1 MIDKFEKV
9 PFEEFERAATI
20 CGADAPYL
28 AELYENIKLPMRA
41 TRGSAGYDFYTPFDI
56 RIYAGESVIIPTG
69 IRAVIPEN
77 WTLLCV
83 PRSGNG
89 FKTGVRLMNTVGVI
103 DSDYYNPGKCEGQIM
118 IKLTNKDYGDRS
130 IEYKRGDGIMQGIL
144 VPYCTLDE
152 YDEERWAAEELK
164 ERTGGFGST
173 GA

>member
-1 MIDKFEKV
+1 
-9 PFEEFERAATI
+9 
-20 CGADAPYL
+20 
-28 AELYENIKLPMRA
+28 
-41 TRGSAGYDFYTPFDI
+41 
-56 RIYAGESVIIPTG
+56 
-69 IRAVIPEN
+69 
-77 WTLLCV
+77 
-83 PRSGNG
+83 
-89 FKTGVRLMNTVGVI
+89 MNTVGVI